1 MKYATY
7 PSGTLHTFIQN
18 NMAEEKF
25 KKIKKV
31 FFTFLVVIC
40 SIAIVAMVFLML
52 VVVFG
57 RYFFKKIPNWSE
69 EFCLFMMSW
78 LAFFGAAL
86 IERDKAHIR
95 VSVVDLYYPVS
106 LLRVFSVI
114 RYVIKLIFLCGM
126 TYWGFVIVITAKDKF
141 ASVNIS
147 RGWFFLPGAV
157 SGLMMTLILLSN
169 FKKEVIDVWHEDFG
183 RELKK

>member
-1 MKYATY
+1 
-7 PSGTLHTFIQN
+7 
-18 NMAEEKF
+18 MAEEKN
-25 KKIKKV
+25 KKIKKI
-31 FFTFLVVIC
+31 FFTFLVSVC

-95 VSVVDLYYPVS
+95 VSVVDLYYPVP

-126 TYWGFVIVITAKDKF
+126 TYWGFVIVFTAKDKF

-157 SGLMMTLILLSN
+157 SGLMMTLILIS
-169 FKKEVIDVWHEDFG
+169 KMKEELVDVWHNDFG
-183 RELKK
+183 REVKND